1 MSTLAKNISVKG
13 ELRTSDDLTVEGRI
27 EGPVLCDGAVTIAP
41 SADVVGDVLARDI
54 TVFGRF
60 AGQLVATDVVDVRAD
75 AIVTGRIVTRRFI
88 LTDGASFNGRAEPQH
103 LEAAL
108 RVARFKE
115 QKKDNGQEPR
125 ASARVE
131 VRDASRLR

>member
-1 MSTLAKNISVKG
+1 MDTLGRNISVKG
-13 ELRTSDDLTVEGRI
+13 ELRASEDLTLEGRV
-27 EGPVLCDGAVTIAP
+27 EGPVLCDGCALTIAP
-41 SADVVGDVLARDI
+41 SADIVGDVLARDI
-54 TVFGRF
+54 TVFGRC

-108 RVARFKE
+108 RVARYNQ
-115 QKKDNGQEPR
+115 QKKDNGQEPLTR
-125 ASARVE
+125 S
-131 VRDASRLR
+131 SR